1 MWMKQIGLALVA
13 AGGTLVAVFAT
24 AMPQSAVATAPVPRL
39 ADLGPNKTIAEA
51 DCVAGRLGTSIPASA
66 IGEPVRDVTLAAPR
80 WVAANGPTPAR
91 CEVDGVIAPVDT
103 AATARPINFRVAL
116 PAEWNHR
123 AVQQGGGGM
132 NGSIP
137 DLSGAR
143 YGIGG
148 QSQTQLGFV
157 TYGSDSGHQSGG
169 QRGPVRAD
177 PARAA
182 PPRRTGRSMTRR

>member
-1 MWMKQIGLALVA
+1 MHLWIRQLSLGLVA
-13 AGGTLVAVFAT
+13 ACGSLVAVYAT
-24 AMPQSAVATAPVPRL
+24 TAPQSAMATPPVSRL
-39 ADLGPNKTIAEA
+39 VDLGSNKTIAEG
-51 DCVAGRLGTSIPASA
+51 DCVAARLGTSIPASA

-80 WVAANGPTPAR
+80 WVAANGPAPAR

-143 YGIGG
+143 YSIGG
-148 QSQTQLGFV
+148 KSHTQLGFV
-157 TYGSDSGHQSGG
+157 TYGSDSGHT
-169 QRGPVRAD
+169 
-177 PARAA
+177 ARERLVDYIRVNSVT
-182 PPRRTGRSMTRR
+182 PSHDGFVV